1 MPLLSFWTQSIIRVR
16 PTTTKSRG
24 STIYDWSEP
33 DRLEIYGC
41 SVQPSSTSLT
51 QDGRVQGI
59 SDGLTVYAPLDA
71 DVRAGDR
78 IEFGGNTYTINGD
91 PLIWPGAGKLAHI
104 QLNLMR
110 WRG

>member
-16 PTTTKSRG
+16 PTTTTSRG

-33 DRLEIYGC
+33 DRLEIPGC

-91 PLIWPGAGKLAHI
+91 PLIWPGAGRLAHI